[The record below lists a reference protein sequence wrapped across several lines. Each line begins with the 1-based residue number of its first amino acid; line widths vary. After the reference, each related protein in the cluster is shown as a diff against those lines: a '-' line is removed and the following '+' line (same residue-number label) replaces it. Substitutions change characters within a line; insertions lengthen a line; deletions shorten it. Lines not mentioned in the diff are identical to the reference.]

1 MEKHFK
7 KGSLLAEDDLICTWL
22 IHSSSQKKKCYWRCR
37 SHINTVQIQI
47 NWFIQFSPWKRST
60 KLRHSKGNKS
70 VYCYGYQLKSAKM
83 QYSGVHTSLG
93 RQDWGRPHS
102 GYHEDLTPKLNLT
115 AKNKSTSSTQPS
127 RGSALN
133 HHLFISIVK
142 HRRNSVEKYK
152 NRRVTNQETWA

>member
-1 MEKHFK
+1 MVSNVPDSFILQARKRSVI
-7 KGSLLAEDDLICTWL
+7 KGAGLI
-22 IHSSSQKKKCYWRCR
+22 S
-37 SHINTVQIQI
+37 TVQIQI

-70 VYCYGYQLKSAKM
+70 LYCYGYQLKSAKM

-93 RQDWGRPHS
+93 HLSRLRYGRQDWRRPHS
-102 GYHEDLTPKLNLT
+102 GYHEHLTPKLNST
-115 AKNKSTSSTQPS
+115 AMNKSTSSTQPS

-133 HHLFISIVK
+133 NHLFISVVR

-152 NRRVTNQETWA
+152 NRRVTNQETRA